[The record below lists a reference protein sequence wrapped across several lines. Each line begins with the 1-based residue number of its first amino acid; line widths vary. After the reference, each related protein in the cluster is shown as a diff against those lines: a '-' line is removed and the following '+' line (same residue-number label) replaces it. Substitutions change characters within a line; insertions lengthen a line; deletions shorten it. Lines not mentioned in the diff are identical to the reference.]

1 MYDID
6 EFLCASEDDSDV
18 PTFNLQRCA
27 PLLYRFQVLEEHRMN
42 SAASFLKT
50 HCPDHLMPSY
60 ESRPTWSIRMF
71 LKENLGYCGWR
82 QDARLL
88 DRLQN
93 GQSFEEKRVDLARLL
108 EGGLC
113 RADKSDLWG
122 VPLRDRVDAD
132 EALKEYEPDVFK
144 QLEKMREQDKNPDKT
159 RPMIKFKN
167 FMGDDLIVERP
178 PWLIGCV
185 IPEADESSDD
195 QAPLASL
202 VPTKVSRRRYSDI
215 GKNDHLMSDA
225 AIEVEERAAYAAL
238 WRKRVP
244 KDQISL
250 HKEELKKEAAT
261 KKTIASMDMAVF
273 AAQQELKAYHANDPE
288 DDIPLT
294 RLALNSSSST
304 WYCAS
309 STSAPFWPEERN

>member
-1 MYDID
+1 MVDI
-6 EFLCASEDDSDV
+6 CAGTASALVFHSNDD
-18 PTFNLQRCA
+18 P
-27 PLLYRFQVLEEHRMN
+27 H
-42 SAASFLKT
+42 
-50 HCPDHLMPSY
+50 
-60 ESRPTWSIRMF
+60 
-71 LKENLGYCGWR
+71 
-82 QDARLL
+82 ARLL
-88 DRLQN
+88 AMDT
-93 GQSFEEKRVDLARLL
+93 L
-108 EGGLC
+108 E
-113 RADKSDLWG
+113 
-122 VPLRDRVDAD
+122 P
-132 EALKEYEPDVFK
+132 EVFK
-144 QLEKMREQDKNPDKT
+144 QLEKMREQDKSPDKT
-159 RPMIKFKN
+159 RPMIKFKK
-167 FMGDDLIVERP
+167 FMGEDLIVERP

-294 RLALNSSSST
+294 RLAQKSSSST
-304 WYCAS
+304 WYCSS
-309 STSAPFWPEERN
+309 STAAPFWPED